1 MYYFKKLKISKVFI
15 MRFTLIF
22 TLSCIL
28 LSMATATEILSQTK
42 KETGIEISLTNASV
56 VSVIKDISQK
66 TGYEFIYEEIELSQI
81 ERITIRMKDA
91 SLQEVLQQVSNQT
104 GLRFRKMNNTYL
116 VSHVAESVKS
126 EKYEARV
133 QQGIRINGAVS
144 DNFGELMPGV
154 SVVVRGTST
163 GVTTDGN
170 GEYTITV
177 PNEEAV
183 LQFSF
188 IGYQTQEVVVGARR
202 MIAVTMQEA
211 STELEEVTIVAF
223 GTQKRESVVSSIQ
236 TVNTKDLHVPSS
248 NLTTAFAGKMAGV
261 IAYQT
266 SGEPGYDNAEFFIR
280 GITTFG
286 TGKVDPLILV
296 DNVELTTNDLARLHP
311 DDIQSFSI
319 LKDATATALYG
330 ARGANGVVLV
340 TTK

>member
-1 MYYFKKLKISKVFI
+1 MYFILELLKLSKVKNKFWVKMKISLVLLFAALLQIYAIDTYSQDKKLTV
-15 MRFTLIF
+15 
-22 TLSCIL
+22 
-28 LSMATATEILSQTK
+28 
-42 KETGIEISLTNASV
+42 KETGIELRQLFKTIEKQSEFLFFFVDSDIDGIEVDINVNSASIETV
-56 VSVIKDISQK
+56 LNQALSK
-66 TGYEFIYEEIELSQI
+66 TKL
-81 ERITIRMKDA
+81 
-91 SLQEVLQQVSNQT
+91 
-104 GLRFRKMNNTYL
+104 
-116 VSHVAESVKS
+116 
-126 EKYEARV
+126 KYEISNRNIMIFNDSDAQVHREKAKA

-144 DNFGELMPGV
+144 DNFGELLPGV
-154 SVVVRGTST
+154 SVVVRGSATGTS
-163 GVTTDGN
+163 TDGN
-170 GEYTITV
+170 GEFTITV
-177 PNEEAV
+177 PSDTSV
-183 LQFSF
+183 LQFRF
-188 IGYQTQEVVVGARR
+188 IGYRMQEVVVGSRR
-202 MIAVTMQEA
+202 MIAVTLLEET
-211 STELEEVTIVAF
+211 TELSEVTIVAF
-223 GTQKRESVVSSIQ
+223 GTQKKESVVSSIQ

-311 DDIQSFSI
+311 DDIKSFSI